1 MSFVMTQRNLLAAA
15 AAVPGGAD
23 PPKVGHNVVAAVF
36 ALTTMQFAS
45 ATDSCT
51 RTDSANAIATG

>member
-1 MSFVMTQRNLLAAA
+1 MSFVVTQRNSLAEA

-23 PPKVGHNVVAAVF
+23 PAKAGHNVVAAVF

-45 ATDSCT
+45 ATGSCMP
-51 RTDSANAIATG
+51 TDSANAIVTG